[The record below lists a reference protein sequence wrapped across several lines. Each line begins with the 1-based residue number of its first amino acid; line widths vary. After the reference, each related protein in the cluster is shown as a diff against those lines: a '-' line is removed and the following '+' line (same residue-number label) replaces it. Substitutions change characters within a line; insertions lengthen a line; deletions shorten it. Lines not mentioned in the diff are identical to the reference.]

1 MKIGDLVKKS
11 PITIEESASIR
22 WAARVMADNKVGLLV
37 IVDPFDKGKV
47 KAVVS
52 ERDIVRAVA
61 KGLNLDDSVMTIATR
76 DVITADVNDRVDEA
90 ALLMSKHGIRH
101 LVLTKEGKLYGVVSM
116 RDLVGEERILKAFTT
131 MF

>member
-1 MKIGDLVKKS
+1 MRVGNLVKKS
-11 PITIEESASIR
+11 PITIEEGSSIR
-22 WAARVMADNKVGLLV
+22 WAARVMDDNKVGLLV
-37 IVDPFDKGKV
+37 VVDPFDKGNV

-52 ERDIVRAVA
+52 ERDIVKAVA
-61 KGLNLDDSVMTIATR
+61 KGLDLDDNVLTIATR
-76 DVITADVNDRVDEA
+76 NVVKVDVNDRVDEA

-101 LVLTKEGKLYGVVSM
+101 LVVTKEGKLYGVVSM